1 MIKVLFVCMGNIC
14 RSPMAEAIFTHLVEE
29 TGLSD
34 HFEIDSVGT
43 ISYHVGEPAHPGTR
57 RVLAQH
63 GIQSHSISRK
73 INSTDLAE
81 ADYLI
86 AMDHDNLYDL
96 QAMARQIPV
105 NGRLHLLLEFAND
118 APTLDV
124 PDPYYSNNFE
134 YVYRL
139 VESGCQGLLAHIR
152 QEEGI

>member
-1 MIKVLFVCMGNIC
+1 MINVLFVCMGNIC
-14 RSPMAEAIFTHLVEE
+14 RSPMAEAIFTHLVEDA
-29 TGLSD
+29 GLSD

-73 INSTDLAE
+73 INSADLAE
-81 ADYLI
+81 AVYLI

-96 QAMARQIPV
+96 QAMARRIPV

-152 QEEGI
+152 QAEGI

>member
-1 MIKVLFVCMGNIC
+1 MGNIC

-29 TGLSD
+29 AGLSD
-34 HFEIDSVGT
+34 QFDIDSVGT
-43 ISYHVGEPAHPGTR
+43 ISYHVGEPVHPGTR

-63 GIQSHSISRK
+63 DIQSHSISRK

-96 QAMARQIPV
+96 QAMARRIPV
-105 NGRLHLLLEFAND
+105 NSHLHLLLEFASN

-139 VESGCQGLLAHIR
+139 VKSGCQGLLAHIQ